1 MGDRVRVRKVYE
13 VEISGHVEV
22 EAESEEQAEEMAMRE
37 VYDPGN
43 FTFNVSGKGCAMD
56 VEDDEDGEA
65 DHG

>member
-1 MGDRVRVRKVYE
+1 MSGRVLVRKVYE

-43 FTFNVSGKGCAMD
+43 FTFNVTGEGCAMD
-56 VEDDEDGEA
+56 VEDEEEEA
-65 DHG
+65 